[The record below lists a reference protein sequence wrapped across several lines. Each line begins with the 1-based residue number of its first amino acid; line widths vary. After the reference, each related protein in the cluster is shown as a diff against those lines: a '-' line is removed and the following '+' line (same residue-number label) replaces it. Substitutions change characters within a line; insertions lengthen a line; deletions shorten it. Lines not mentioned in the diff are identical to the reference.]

1 VNVEALT
8 KVLADLGVAK
18 PDKVTYEFLR
28 STVPEFESIKKQV
41 LHFDASILDEDPRA
55 IGY

>member
-1 VNVEALT
+1 MNVEALT

-18 PDKVTYEFLR
+18 PDKVSYEFLR
-28 STVPEFESIKKQV
+28 STLPEFESSKKQV
-41 LHFDASILDEDPRA
+41 LYFDASILDEDPRT